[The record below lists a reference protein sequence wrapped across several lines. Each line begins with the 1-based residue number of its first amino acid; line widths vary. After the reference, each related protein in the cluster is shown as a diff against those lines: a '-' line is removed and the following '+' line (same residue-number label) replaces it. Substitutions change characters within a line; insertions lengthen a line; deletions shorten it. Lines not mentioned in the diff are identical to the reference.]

1 MNEYDDIL
9 NRIVEEFYDTGR
21 LVLSE
26 IRNAISQMYSEMR
39 YGKEYKQEGDYEN
52 ALDSYKKV
60 LDLFD
65 NHLTDEQRNE
75 LLNKE
80 RNPFKRDIIL
90 YQIKELEKQI
100 VSKEEENTKV
110 SMSGRFL
117 EKRKNEI
124 EQNLPIIKRN
134 IEELIDKLEDL
145 YNDNR
150 TTEEKFNDY
159 MNLVKS
165 SDYIGY
171 ISLYY
176 YEVETALKLK
186 EVKDYRAALFHFK
199 RAKEKLDDAVKDFK
213 IQKSDLLFGDLL
225 DDEIKKLEGETGEEE
240 GLPLFKRGQ
249 IILDKDLFWL
259 DLLKKNGEEINIEEY
274 FDGFNKN
281 YIYNGDDITKETWGN
296 IFCSEKNYERYQK
309 YIEDYGIYCDIFRG
323 EPKYYNF
330 NKGQKVKFKTG
341 VDLTNQEKVYI
352 QCADKIKTNHSDSGV
367 KKKSFILTVDKISD
381 DYTKVNLGYDYGIDF
396 TNGKYGDVKIN
407 EKEYPCKNKGKIEG
421 VQVYKL
427 EPIEKGEDAT
437 YYGAELQRRTI
448 YKNAPETFPD
458 NLKLTDT
465 FYFILKDQLME
476 LAANLQRLDIA
487 AGDIDLRTKKIVKT
501 SGGEYTETSLQIL
514 EPDTKIK
521 DDKVISLY
529 EKLKSKIFKGAS
541 TEQVKSIIPYLV
553 EINKKLSEQKK
564 INTGKIEDFVNELD
578 FTNPKNIDNVFK
590 NIIKSVSSQYEYYW
604 GNETKY
610 FIAESDQGD
619 KGLLNTELSVEL
631 EFHNSIMEIIVKSNI
646 KNLEESCVN
655 IKNVVIDTETMDS
668 EVDRLYN
675 MVNRDGYTEK
685 FDIKCIKQINYGST
699 PIVRFGDYLDVKS
712 KKNKDDFLGELS
724 TPFKSSSFGK
734 EIVDGTNT
742 ERKNCKIYTKIYN
755 DLIDSLIVK
764 MSEDLEYIKE
774 RVLGGDRPFKGL
786 IIADNIFVPL
796 NSLKLY
802 WSNKG
807 MMNDHRITLRYKIDG
822 TVYKINFNPEKC
834 GTDCSEEQT
843 YEIEEL
849 TMSSDD
855 KFKQFSSTILN
866 VQQTESTDRL
876 DEIIENFF
884 DTGKFVF

>member
-39 YGKEYKQEGDYEN
+39 YGKEYKQGGDYEN

-75 LLNKE
+75 LLNKK

-117 EKRKNEI
+117 EKRKKEI
-124 EQNLPIIKRN
+124 DQNLPIIKRN
-134 IEELIDKLEDL
+134 IEELIDELEDL

-176 YEVETALKLK
+176 YQVETALKLK
-186 EVKDYRAALFHFK
+186 EVKDYRTALFHFK

-274 FDGFNKN
+274 FDGFDKN
-281 YIYNGDDITKETWGN
+281 YIYNADDITKETWGN
-296 IFCSEKNYERYQK
+296 IFCSEKNYKRYQK
-309 YIEDYGIYCDIFRG
+309 YIEDYGISCDIFRG
-323 EPKYYNF
+323 EPKYYNL
-330 NKGQKVKFKTG
+330 NKGQKVKFKT
-341 VDLTNQEKVYI
+341 DANLSISEKSYI
-352 QCADKIKTNHSDSGV
+352 QCADRIYTNHTDNDV
-367 KKKSFILTVDKISD
+367 KKKSFILTVDEISN
-381 DYTKVNLGYDYGIDF
+381 DYKKVNLIYDYGKKFKD
-396 TNGKYGDVKIN
+396 GKYGNTEI
-407 EKEYPCKNKGKIEG
+407 EGKEYPCQDRGTIKD
-421 VQVYKL
+421 VQVHKL
-427 EPIEKGEDAT
+427 EPIEKGKDTT

-448 YKNAPETFPD
+448 YKNDPETFPD

-476 LAANLQRLDIA
+476 LAANLQRLGIA

-514 EPDTKIK
+514 EPNTKIK

-578 FTNPKNIDNVFK
+578 FTNPENIDNVFK
-590 NIIKSVSSQYEYYW
+590 KIIKSVSSQYEYYW

-610 FIAESDQGD
+610 FIEESDQGD
-619 KGLLNTELSVEL
+619 KGLLNTTLNVEL

-655 IKNVVIDTETMDS
+655 IKNVVIDTKTMDS

-675 MVNRDGYTEK
+675 MVNKDGYTEK
-685 FDIKCIKQINYGST
+685 FDIKCIKQINYDGA
-699 PIVRFGDYLDVKS
+699 PIVRVGDYLDVKS

-764 MSEDLEYIKE
+764 MSKELEHIKG

-786 IIADNIFVPL
+786 IIKDNIFVPL
-796 NSLKLY
+796 DSLKLY

-807 MMNDHRITLRYKIDG
+807 MMSDHRISLRYKIDG
-822 TVYKINFNPEKC
+822 AVYKITFDPEVC
-834 GTDCSEEQT
+834 GVDCEEQEYSVVKDT
-843 YEIEEL
+843 Y
-849 TMSSDD
+849 SSGDG
-855 KFKQFSSTILN
+855 FKQLESDIFKVTM
-866 VQQTESTDRL
+866 TESTDRL